1 MKLSGRSVLLVS
13 NGDAVSSN
21 IALALAQNGSRLVL
35 MGDEN
40 RLREVAGKIANS
52 VMDGGRV
59 EVIQLDMNEERERV
73 FDEAV
78 DKAWKCHG
86 KLDAFVNCYT
96 YEGKLSEP
104 QHLPEDEFGRIV
116 RMNYMSA
123 WFLLKAVSKRM
134 QHFGGSIVLMISI
147 IGMERGL
154 YPGAAAYGSSLA
166 AVNHLV
172 RVESNRLGGVGS
184 DLDPTRLGPDIRNS
198 TTQHGSYS
206 LYLVQWKY
214 ILDLENS
221 WILEEDMKRMDAEAW
236 RMFTVELNSMGF
248 H

>member
-172 RVESNRLGGVGS
+172 RVLTMGV
-184 DLDPTRLGPDIRNS
+184 
-198 TTQHGSYS
+198 
-206 LYLVQWKY
+206 
-214 ILDLENS
+214 E
-221 WILEEDMKRMDAEAW
+221 
-236 RMFTVELNSMGF
+236 
-248 H
+248 